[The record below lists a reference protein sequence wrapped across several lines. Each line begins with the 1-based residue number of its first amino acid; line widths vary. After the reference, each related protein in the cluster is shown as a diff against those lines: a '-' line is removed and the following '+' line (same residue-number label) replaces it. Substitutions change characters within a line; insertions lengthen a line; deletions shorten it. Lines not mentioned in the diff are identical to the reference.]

1 MTYFPGKA
9 SNWDKIEPEA
19 AGFDPNKLQE
29 AVACAIASKTN
40 WANDIITPLTAHMAE
55 PPPYNEIIG
64 PITEHGGPN
73 GIILR
78 GGRIVA
84 EWGDTQR
91 VDMTFSASKSY
102 VAVCAGLAHDMGLIP
117 DLHAPVRELVD
128 DGGFDP
134 PHNHKITWQHLLQ
147 QTSEWEGTLFDKPD
161 WIDRGRDVS
170 IKGPQTQKGTKRD
183 LQEPG
188 TYYEYN
194 DVRVNRAALAL
205 LRVWKRS
212 LPGVLKEYIMD
223 PINASDTWEWHG
235 YRNSYVEIDGREI
248 QSVSGGGHWGGGL
261 FINSRD
267 HARFGY
273 FLLRNGI
280 WNGNRLLSE
289 NWIKQAISPSEQN
302 PEYGYMFWLNTNRTL
317 APSVPESS
325 FFARGA
331 GSNVVW
337 IDPENDLV
345 AVFRWILKEKID
357 EICKKFLQALN

>member
-1 MTYFPGKA
+1 M
-9 SNWDKIEPEA
+9 
-19 AGFDPNKLQE
+19 
-29 AVACAIASKTN
+29 
-40 WANDIITPLTAHMAE
+40 
-55 PPPYNEIIG
+55 
-64 PITEHGGPN
+64 
-73 GIILR
+73 LR

-102 VAVCAGLAHDMGLIP
+102 VSVCAGLAHDAGLIP
-117 DLHAPVRELVD
+117 DLHASVKELVD
-128 DGGFDP
+128 DGGFEP
-134 PHNHKITWQHLLQ
+134 PHNHTITWHHLLQ

-170 IKGPQTQKGTKRD
+170 IKGPQTQKGTKRE

-212 LPGVLKEYIMD
+212 LPEVLKAYIMD
-223 PINASDTWEWHG
+223 PIDASGNWEWHG
-235 YRNSYVEIDGREI
+235 YRNSYVEINGREI

-261 FINSRD
+261 FISSRD

-273 FLLRNGI
+273 LLLRNGI

-317 APSVPESS
+317 APSVPESN

-337 IDPENDLV
+337 IDPDNDLV

-357 EICKKFLQALN
+357 PVCGKFIEALKE